1 MSTGELPALEVVI
14 PAKAGSHTATARAA
28 DKWIPA
34 FAGIYCF
41 SVTGAFASFAYP
53 LRSLR

>member
-1 MSTGELPALEVVI
+1 V
-14 PAKAGSHTATARAA
+14 